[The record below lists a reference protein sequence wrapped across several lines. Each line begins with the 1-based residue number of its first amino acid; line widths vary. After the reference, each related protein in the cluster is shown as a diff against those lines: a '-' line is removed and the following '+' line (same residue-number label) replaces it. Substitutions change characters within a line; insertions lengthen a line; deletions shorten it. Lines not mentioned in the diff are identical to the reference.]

1 MKLEVVWRCDR
12 EPQHARIENVDL
24 DADDDQFQ
32 DAYVSISGYFGHYSP
47 HIFTAAPDL
56 YDALEEAAHPLS
68 GYLYGPI
75 LDKAIAALAKA
86 RGE

>member
-24 DADDDQFQ
+24 GADDDPFQ
-32 DAYVSISGYFGHYSP
+32 DAYVSIGGYFGHYSP
-47 HIFTAAPDL
+47 HIFTAAPEL
-56 YDALEEAAHPLS
+56 YEALDALMAHKPDYADTLWQNAA
-68 GYLYGPI
+68 
-75 LDKAIAALAKA
+75 DALAKA